1 MANRV
6 QALKRVRET
15 ERRTAFNRFART
27 RLRNQIRTLRR
38 ALAAKDHGDLNNVM
52 RTTFSQIDRAAR
64 KGQIKTGA
72 AARYKSRLHKR
83 VKVALGDVAK

>member
-15 ERRTAFNRFART
+15 ERRTVFNRLART

-38 ALAAKDHGDLNNVM
+38 ALAAKDPGDLKTVM
-52 RTTFSQIDRAAR
+52 STTFSQIDRAAR
-64 KGQIKTGA
+64 KGQIKVGTA
-72 AARYKSRLHKR
+72 SRYKSRLHKR

>member
-38 ALAAKDHGDLNNVM
+38 ALAAKDHGDLKTIM
-52 RTTFSQIDRAAR
+52 SSTFSQIDKAAR
-64 KGQIKTGA
+64 KGQIKA
-72 AARYKSRLHKR
+72 RSAARYKSRLHHR